1 MYLDGVVEA
10 QSLADAVLAT
20 LRKFEIPATPD
31 NYALWYEYHSG
42 HSPDLERTID
52 VLISNNA
59 GFDER
64 TLQDLY
70 RSFFSSAKEAQA
82 VRETSLRAM
91 ETLQDVIG
99 LADGARVDAR
109 QFGAALSGIASCDL
123 GKSVGNL
130 KELVEHLVRESQ
142 KMAGRTEYVGVRM
155 RESADK
161 IETLERNLESALR
174 DATMDGLTGV
184 ANRKS
189 FDAAIRRLAGDAMN
203 SGDDLALLMIDI
215 DHFKS
220 VNDTWGHQIGDAVLR
235 HVAKTL
241 QQSVRGQDHVARYG
255 GEEFAVILP
264 HTNAS
269 SAVLVGENIR
279 HLLGREP
286 LLLDISPPMN
296 PITAS
301 IGVSCYEPGDPLA
314 EWVGRSDAALYR
326 AKREG
331 RNCVQFA

>member
-10 QSLADAVLAT
+10 RSLSGAVVTT
-20 LRKFEIPATPD
+20 LQKFEIPATPD

-42 HSPDLERTID
+42 RSPDLQRTID
-52 VLISNNA
+52 VIISNNA

-70 RSFFSSAKEAQA
+70 SSYFSSVKEEQA
-82 VRETSLRAM
+82 VREASFRVL

-99 LADGARVDAR
+99 LADGARADAR
-109 QFGAALSGIASCDL
+109 QFGATLSGLTSGDL
-123 GKSVGNL
+123 GKSIGNL
-130 KELVEHLVRESQ
+130 KELIEHLVRESQ
-142 KMAGRTEYVGVRM
+142 RMAGRSEYVGMRM

-189 FDAAIRRLAGDAMN
+189 FDAAMRKLAGEAMN
-203 SGDDLALLMIDI
+203 SGDELALLMIDI

-220 VNDTWGHQIGDAVLR
+220 VNDTWGHQVGDAVLR
-235 HVAKTL
+235 HLAKTL
-241 QQSVRGQDHVARYG
+241 QKSVRGEDHVARYG

-264 HTNAS
+264 RANAT
-269 SAVLVGENIR
+269 SAGTVGENIR
-279 HLLGREP
+279 HALTREP
-286 LLLDISPPMN
+286 LWLDVSPPMN
-296 PITAS
+296 SITVS

-331 RNCVQFA
+331 RNCVQYA

>member
-10 QSLADAVLAT
+10 RSLSGAVVTT
-20 LRKFEIPATPD
+20 LQKFEIAATPD

-42 HSPDLERTID
+42 RSPDLQRTID
-52 VLISNNA
+52 VIISNNA

-70 RSFFSSAKEAQA
+70 SSYFSSVKEEQA
-82 VRETSLRAM
+82 VREASFRVL

-99 LADGARVDAR
+99 LADGARADAR
-109 QFGAALSGIASCDL
+109 QFGATLSGLTSGDL
-123 GKSVGNL
+123 GKSIGNL
-130 KELVEHLVRESQ
+130 KELIEHLVRESQ
-142 KMAGRTEYVGVRM
+142 RMAGRSEYVGMRM

-189 FDAAIRRLAGDAMN
+189 FDAAMRKLAGEAMN

-220 VNDTWGHQIGDAVLR
+220 VNDTWGHQVGDAVLR
-235 HVAKTL
+235 HLAKTL
-241 QQSVRGQDHVARYG
+241 QKSVRGEDHVARYG

-264 HTNAS
+264 RANAT
-269 SAVLVGENIR
+269 SAGTVGENIR
-279 HLLGREP
+279 HALTREP
-286 LLLDISPPMN
+286 LWLDVSPPMN
-296 PITAS
+296 SITVS

-331 RNCVQFA
+331 RNCVQYA